1 MVVRRNRRLY
11 GQAALVVQPAIP
23 TTPAKK
29 GRGLVIGIAV
39 LVGAVAIVGVVMMV
53 RQRKPTPTAGVPS
66 AASVANHRSVGSGVD
81 GPAAA
86 VPLRAANRLVGSR
99 AAPAALLVRLFDTDA
114 LCEHYGTVGCERGRA
129 LATGC
134 ERDDIADCRSLLA
147 MFSNGPFADLAL
159 ANAVAELLCRRGNEC
174 ERRDQLVRFAKASLN
189 FADHVDA
196 RAACKNGDALAC
208 ATAGLAYGDNIA
220 LRLEWAERAC
230 ALGVATRGGCIEI
243 TLLAPNLKAKVA
255 AVQRAC
261 DAGSPPACSL
271 VASMLAAEDSAT
283 LSAAQKTQA
292 ARALQRCC
300 ELAPGAECC
309 NTLTPAE
316 LPE

>member
-1 MVVRRNRRLY
+1 ME
-11 GQAALVVQPAIP
+11 QPANP
-23 TTPAKK
+23 STPA
-29 GRGLVIGIAV
+29 RIRPGLVIGITMLLGV
-39 LVGAVAIVGVVMMV
+39 LVMVGVVVIV
-53 RQRKPTPTAGVPS
+53 RLMRGEATPTTVAPTASS
-66 AASVANHRSVGSGVD
+66 AAIHRRDGLGVD
-81 GPAAA
+81 GEPASAVNRTGSAAA
-86 VPLRAANRLVGSR
+86 LRTGATLPRAVPATS
-99 AAPAALLVRLFDTDA
+99 LVRLFDTDA
-114 LCEHYGTVGCERGRA
+114 LCEHYGTVGCERGRS

-134 ERDDIADCRSLLA
+134 ERGEIADCRSLLA

-196 RAACKNGDALAC
+196 RAACKRGDALAC
-208 ATAGLAYGDNIA
+208 ATAGLAYGDNLA

-243 TLLAPNLKAKVA
+243 TLLAPTLKAKVA

-271 VASMLAAEDSAT
+271 VAAMLTADRPVASTDQ
-283 LSAAQKTQA
+283 QKVQA

-300 ELAPGAECC
+300 TLAPGAKCC

-316 LPE
+316 QPD